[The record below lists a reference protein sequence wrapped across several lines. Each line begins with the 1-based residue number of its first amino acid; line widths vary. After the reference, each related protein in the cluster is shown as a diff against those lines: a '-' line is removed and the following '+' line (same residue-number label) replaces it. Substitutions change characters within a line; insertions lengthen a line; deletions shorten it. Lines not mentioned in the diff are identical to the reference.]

1 MEAYTSFAE
10 VYDTFMDNVPYEE
23 WGGYIHRI
31 LCENDINDGILLDLG
46 CGTGTMTEL
55 FAGFGYDMI
64 GVDNSADMLEIAM
77 EKKEASGH
85 DILYLL
91 QDMRAFELYG
101 TVRAVLSVCDSVNYM
116 TDPADLLQVFRLVN
130 NYLDPGGIFIF
141 DFNTVHK
148 YRDVMGDCTIAE
160 DRGECSFIWD
170 NYYYEDE
177 RINEYDLTLF
187 IREPGHG
194 PEELYRKY
202 RETHYQRGYTLEE
215 IKGLLKEAGLIFL
228 DARDMDTE
236 GAAADDS
243 ERICVTAR
251 ESGKQA

>member
-64 GVDNSADMLEIAM
+64 GVDNSRGYAGDRHGE
-77 EKKEASGH
+77 EGSVRH

-130 NYLDPGGIFIF
+130 NYLDPGGIFYF
-141 DFNTVHK
+141 
-148 YRDVMGDCTIAE
+148 
-160 DRGECSFIWD
+160 
-170 NYYYEDE
+170 
-177 RINEYDLTLF
+177 
-187 IREPGHG
+187 
-194 PEELYRKY
+194 
-202 RETHYQRGYTLEE
+202 
-215 IKGLLKEAGLIFL
+215 
-228 DARDMDTE
+228 
-236 GAAADDS
+236 
-243 ERICVTAR
+243 
-251 ESGKQA
+251 

>member
-1 MEAYTSFAE
+1 EFRS
-10 VYDTFMDNVPYEE
+10 VLCLS
-23 WGGYIHRI
+23 HRI
-31 LCENDINDGILLDLG
+31 LCESDINDGILLDLG

-160 DRGECSFIWD
+160 DR
-170 NYYYEDE
+170 
-177 RINEYDLTLF
+177 
-187 IREPGHG
+187 
-194 PEELYRKY
+194 
-202 RETHYQRGYTLEE
+202 
-215 IKGLLKEAGLIFL
+215 
-228 DARDMDTE
+228 
-236 GAAADDS
+236 
-243 ERICVTAR
+243 
-251 ESGKQA
+251 